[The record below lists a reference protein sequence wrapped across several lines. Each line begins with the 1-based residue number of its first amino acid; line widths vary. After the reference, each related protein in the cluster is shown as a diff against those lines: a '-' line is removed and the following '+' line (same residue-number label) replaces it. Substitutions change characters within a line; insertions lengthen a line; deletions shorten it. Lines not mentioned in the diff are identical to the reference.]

1 MVSGVLGRF
10 AVRVVNTEIHLS
22 RSHLEARKE
31 VQVDGGARLFGQVE
45 GVDPRQGGT
54 VDEGVEHPHAV
65 LSVQKKMVELKML
78 ELPESADGEFELF
91 QDGAAGSEDLRAK
104 SRERNRKKIALINK
118 K

>member
-91 QDGAAGSEDLRAK
+91 QDGAAGSEDLRGK
-104 SRERNRKKIALINK
+104 SRKRKRRKTALITEK
-118 K
+118 